1 MIRCPRCGIRLMEQ
15 NPVCRVHGEAP
26 LSRVAAGDVPQS
38 LDLRADGPI
47 LAALRAQGYRVI
59 GKLGEGGFGVVLAAE
74 RVMDGQAVAIKITRA
89 HSARAR
95 SELST
100 EAELMRT
107 ASSAVAPLLVE
118 CGTLCSS
125 KHEAHGFLAMERI
138 VAPSMASLLEDAAPF
153 DTAEFLRIAR
163 GLIAALRAM
172 HAHGV
177 VHRDLKPENVFVFP
191 DGSVRLIDFGL
202 SRPVG
207 AERRA
212 DEAGAPPEVGTAEY
226 MSPEQCSGDDAGDV
240 RTDLYSAGIMLYEA
254 LAGAPP
260 FWGQATDVREQHLS
274 RRPRPLGR
282 KGSLAALDA
291 VVRTCLAKLPEERY
305 ASADGLAEAFEKAL
319 GGPRTASVRP
329 PAPEAVASE
338 SRRDSGREKR
348 RVGLLFFTS
357 NAKVVE
363 VQQALSTTGGQL
375 VQHAGAAV
383 VAAFGH
389 DAADHPVRLAFNAAL
404 ALRGRRLA
412 ERVVVDV
419 GEVSIQR
426 RRDGS
431 ARFFGAALAD
441 VARQPRASDAPGV
454 LFTQAAADTLPDARF
469 EPLTGEPARLKIA
482 ELDPADEATTFGLDR
497 PMLVG
502 RDTELKDLSAW
513 AKRAFVQSRPT
524 LATVYGEAGY
534 GKSHLSREIAL
545 AFVHDAAHPE
555 VIRLSVR
562 EGLGGAPSQAYPEL
576 MCRVLGVPEQAE
588 PGVVRRRLME
598 AVPEAEREHG
608 LAAALFALG
617 VVGSDDSE
625 VLRLAAAPSALRLA
639 AARVLGAVLRAASIA
654 HPLVLIMDDAHLA
667 DEATLDAL
675 EYATLVEAG
684 ARIFACVFVRPGFEA
699 ARPMWGARAG
709 FAETLQL
716 KALDGAAATDLA
728 RRLLFPVEYVPPQAL
743 QRLVARTEGVP
754 RLMVELVRGL
764 KRDGIV
770 RRVDRGTSYF
780 LATDELDRL
789 PDLPI
794 VQWNARREVEAL
806 PLALQAHAKVCALL
820 GNHFGIAEV
829 QALLVALERA
839 ESVVEVP
846 LDALVGVNRLVQAGL
861 LVRHRSGELTFRHAL
876 LRDTL
881 YGLLSEAERTSLH
894 HIALGIYRTL
904 VLPDEYAL
912 PRIALHAAASA
923 ENEEAADAYLKLG
936 RRALAGQGYLEAESA
951 FSAAIAQLA
960 GKPDARNVEATRGR
974 GLMRSRLGRQED
986 ALRDLRKARELAQ
999 AVGLTQIGLE
1009 IALDE
1014 AIVHD
1019 WLRNFPASEACVRE
1033 LELTPPDEG
1042 SLLHVRLLVGLG
1054 RAAHRRG
1061 DSELSVAYGVRAAE
1075 LARNF
1080 GDAGY
1085 ESRIIA
1091 LLMVAPDCAY
1101 LGRIA
1106 EAATHFEEVLREASA
1121 HSDTAHVAAAYVNRV
1136 ALWYTLRNTD
1146 ALVADLQRVITL
1158 AREIGE
1164 PLIEYI
1170 ALNNLGE
1177 TKYAVEDL
1185 EAARD
1190 YTQRG
1195 LTLAHRLWGS
1205 SSREVAMAELLLARI
1220 AVYTDNLE
1228 EAARHMAQ
1236 VRSLHTPSS
1245 PEVTAISLS
1254 PFEELVM
1261 RAVELSLADSEALGA
1276 WAALIDE
1283 ASAADMPPQE
1293 LLEVMEARALW
1304 AQRVGLLP
1312 ESAEYASRALEAAR
1326 TRPSL
1331 LGERLARRLQLLI
1344 SRD

>member
-1 MIRCPRCGIRLMEQ
+1 MIRCARCGIRLLEQ
-15 NPVCRVHGEAP
+15 NPVCRVHGEAAVSP
-26 LSRVAAGDVPQS
+26 AAGGDGPPS

-47 LAALRAQGYRVI
+47 LSALLAKGYRVI
-59 GKLGEGGFGVVLAAE
+59 GKLGEGGFGIVLGAE
-74 RVMDGQAVAIKITRA
+74 RIADGQALAIKITRA
-89 HSARAR
+89 HTATAR
-95 SELST
+95 SELT
-100 EAELMRT
+100 AEAELLQK
-107 ASSAVAPLLVE
+107 ASSAVAPALVE
-118 CGTLCSS
+118 CGALGTD
-125 KHEAHGFLAMERI
+125 KREAHGFLAMER
-138 VAPSMASLLEDAAPF
+138 VLAPSLASLLENAAPF
-153 DTAEFLRIAR
+153 DTVEFLRVAR
-163 GLIAALRAM
+163 GLVAALRAL

-177 VHRDLKPENVFVFP
+177 VHRDLKPENVFVLP

-207 AERRA
+207 ARRSS
-212 DEAGAPPEVGTAEY
+212 DGASALQEVGTPEY
-226 MSPEQCSGDDAGDV
+226 MSPEQCTGDDAGDV

-260 FWGQATDVREQHLS
+260 FWGQAAEVREQHLS

-291 VVRTCLAKLPEERY
+291 VVRTCLAKLPDERY
-305 ASADGLAEAFEKAL
+305 PSADALGEAFEKAL
-319 GGPRTASVRP
+319 LGSSAASVPP
-329 PAPEAVASE
+329 PAPEAVPSE
-338 SRRDSGREKR
+338 SRRDGGREKR

-357 NAKVVE
+357 DAKVVD
-363 VQQALSTTGGQL
+363 VQQALATTGGQL
-375 VQHAGAAV
+375 VQHTGGLV

-441 VARQPRASDAPGV
+441 VARQPRPSDVPGV
-454 LFTQAAADTLPDARF
+454 LFSQAAADTLPDARF
-469 EPLTGEPARLKIA
+469 EPLTGEPARLRLA
-482 ELDPADEATTFGLDR
+482 ELDPEDEATTFGLDR
-497 PMLVG
+497 PQLVG
-502 RDTELKDLSAW
+502 RDRELKELRAW
-513 AKRAFVQSRPT
+513 AKRAFELPCPT
-524 LATVYGEAGY
+524 LATVRGDAGH

-545 AFVHDAAHPE
+545 ALVHEGARPE

-562 EGLGGAPSQAYPEL
+562 EGVGGAPSQAYPEL
-576 MCRVLGVPEQAE
+576 MCRLLGVPEHAE
-588 PGVVRRRLME
+588 AGVVRRRLMA

-654 HPLVLIMDDAHLA
+654 RPLALIIDDAHLA

-675 EYATLVEAG
+675 EYATLAEGG
-684 ARIFACVFVRPGFEA
+684 ARIFACVVVRPGFEA

-709 FAETLQL
+709 LAETLQL
-716 KALDGAAATDLA
+716 SALDGPAATDLA

-806 PLALQAHAKVCALL
+806 PLALQAHAKLCALL

-829 QALLVALERA
+829 QALLVALER
-839 ESVVEVP
+839 EEGVVEVP

-894 HIALGIYRTL
+894 RIALGIYRTL
-904 VLPDEYAL
+904 VLPDDYAL

-923 ENEEAADAYLKLG
+923 QNEEAAEAYMKLG
-936 RRALAGQGYLEAESA
+936 RRALTGQSYLEAESA

-960 GKPDARNVEATRGR
+960 GKADARNVEATRGR

-1033 LELTPPDEG
+1033 LELSPPDEG

-1061 DSELSVAYGVRAAE
+1061 DSELSVAYGARAAE

-1101 LGRIA
+1101 LGRTG
-1106 EAATHFEEVLREASA
+1106 EAAAHFEDVLREASA
-1121 HSDTAHVAAAYVNRV
+1121 HSDTAHVAAAYANRV
-1136 ALWYTLRNTD
+1136 ALWYTLRDTE
-1146 ALVADLQRVITL
+1146 ALVSDLQRVITL

-1185 EAARD
+1185 ASARD

-1195 LTLAHRLWGS
+1195 LTLAQRLWGS
-1205 SSREVAMAELLLARI
+1205 SSREVGMAQLLLARI
-1220 AVYTDNLE
+1220 AVYTGNVA
-1228 EAARHMAQ
+1228 EAAEHMAQ
-1236 VRSLHTPSS
+1236 VRSLRAPLAPGVTPIALSHF
-1245 PEVTAISLS
+1245 EV
-1254 PFEELVM
+1254 LVM
-1261 RAVELSLADSEALGA
+1261 RAVELSLADAGA
-1276 WAALIDE
+1276 ISAWTALIAE

-1304 AQRVGLLP
+1304 AERVGLLA
-1312 ESAEYASRALEAAR
+1312 ESAEYASLALEAAR

-1331 LGERLARRLQLLI
+1331 LGERLARRLRLLI
-1344 SRD
+1344 AKD